1 MKVWQPGALGRRWKG
16 QDVVVADPGARA
28 GIGGHPEDSTDLEGG
43 DERLDLETD
52 CDVNAF
58 LLLVAGGIGALDFT
72 YWDLGRGEG
81 HACDDV
87 YHRPR
92 AAGQET
98 TNTPPLAS
106 TATPIRPG
114 AQQNPEDFPSP
125 LQTSLSLSL
134 CNNNNK

>member
-1 MKVWQPGALGRRWKG
+1 MER
-16 QDVVVADPGARA
+16 QDVSGGRSWGQRLGLGATQRTA
-28 GIGGHPEDSTDLEGG
+28 LTLEGG

-87 YHRPR
+87 YHRPG

-98 TNTPPLAS
+98 TNTLPWPQLPPL
-106 TATPIRPG
+106 IRPG
-114 AQQNPEDFPSP
+114 APAESRGLPFPTADLIVTVSLQQ
-125 LQTSLSLSL
+125 Q
-134 CNNNNK
+134 